1 MNARYLLDTN
11 ICIHFLRGD
20 FNLNGKLAEVGFD
33 QCAISEITLIELI
46 YGAENSR
53 NSESNLKVVRAF
65 QESLAVLSISVCIHR
80 FGKEKVRLRKAGRPI
95 SDFDLLI
102 GCTASEHGLVLI
114 TENGKDFRNIENLRM
129 ENWVVR

>member
-53 NSESNLKVVRAF
+53 DPDSNLKVVRAF
-65 QESLAVLSISVCIHR
+65 QESLAVLSISACIHR

-95 SDFDLLI
+95 SDLAALHLSTDL
-102 GCTASEHGLVLI
+102 C
-114 TENGKDFRNIENLRM
+114 
-129 ENWVVR
+129 